1 MLKSTFLKMI
11 IYLILIPGFELL
23 ISLKY
28 NFTKNYEYNEK
39 LMFVWYDILIFIV
52 SDLSVFIP
60 IFYNPIKKFINCL
73 MKCTDDKDNSLELK
87 SINENPWESLLPKR
101 RRLIYFCLLM
111 AVIETIVKFSDI
123 LLLKNVK
130 NGVVKEYGMS
140 FYISFDFFFRLI
152 YFLFIDDKEV
162 NVIQQSCC
170 SVMIIFSILLNVF
183 YGMSLSG
190 DISFIQYIFIAVKS
204 ILIPLEDSIYHKIP
218 KKMYVEIRL
227 IMFCRG
233 FFSSVFFIFISI
245 YMFSVYNIVFIG
257 LFSFKFIGIS
267 IILVIFNI
275 GRTYT
280 LLRFIDTFNYVYLT
294 FFKLPLLI
302 RNYYIFIEF
311 YDYIYLDLFYTLF
324 FIISLFF
331 FLVFLEIIQLN
342 FCGLSEFNFQKI
354 DERGQV
360 NTQQN
365 REGKIDEL
373 NADVVKVETD
383 ENSDGGPE
391 DLISSF

>member
-1 MLKSTFLKMI
+1 M
-11 IYLILIPGFELL
+11 
-23 ISLKY
+23 
-28 NFTKNYEYNEK
+28 
-39 LMFVWYDILIFIV
+39 
-52 SDLSVFIP
+52 
-60 IFYNPIKKFINCL
+60 
-73 MKCTDDKDNSLELK
+73 
-87 SINENPWESLLPKR
+87 
-101 RRLIYFCLLM
+101 
-111 AVIETIVKFSDI
+111 
-123 LLLKNVK
+123 
-130 NGVVKEYGMS
+130 
-140 FYISFDFFFRLI
+140 
-152 YFLFIDDKEV
+152 
-162 NVIQQSCC
+162 
-170 SVMIIFSILLNVF
+170 
-183 YGMSLSG
+183 
-190 DISFIQYIFIAVKS
+190 
-204 ILIPLEDSIYHKIP
+204 
-218 KKMYVEIRL
+218 
-227 IMFCRG
+227 
-233 FFSSVFFIFISI
+233 
-245 YMFSVYNIVFIG
+245 
-257 LFSFKFIGIS
+257 
-267 IILVIFNI
+267 LVIFNI

-373 NADVVKVETD
+373 NADVVKDETD

-391 DLISSF
+391 DDLISSFWNSKIKIKKTGRFY